1 MFEHIVLIR
10 YEYCMVEAQI
20 YLLDIKLRLE
30 RDSIIQRVLNKLKI
44 KRNIKSATKW
54 PQGTAAELGL
64 GASRLYTNY
73 YCFRMCVRVCTCV
86 CVCGFSWV
94 SSRTRILSVQLQ

>member
-10 YEYCMVEAQI
+10 YEYCMVEVQI

-44 KRNIKSATKW
+44 KQNIKSATKW
-54 PQGTAAELGL
+54 PQGTAAELRL
-64 GASRLYTNY
+64 GALRLYTNY
-73 YCFRMCVRVCTCV
+73 YCFRSVCTCV
-86 CVCGFSWV
+86 FVGVWCSWV